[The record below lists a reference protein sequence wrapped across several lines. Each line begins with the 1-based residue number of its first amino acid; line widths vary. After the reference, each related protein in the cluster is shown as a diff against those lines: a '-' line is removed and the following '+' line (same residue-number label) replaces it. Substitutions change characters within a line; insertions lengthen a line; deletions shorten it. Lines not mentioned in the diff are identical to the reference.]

1 MKARILIAAFFLS
14 VTATAGATDRGRDE
28 TTINQG
34 GVGLGV
40 GIGVGVGVGQGG
52 AGGLGG
58 AGGIGGAGGSVG
70 NVTGG
75 SITQNADY
83 DELRIVPPAIAP
95 SINTNVI
102 CPMVMQGSKAGSV
115 FFFSGSGTHAPDI
128 VPLCVAWH
136 LGQKD
141 VVERITCQASKAY
154 REANPSCEVQ

>member
-1 MKARILIAAFFLS
+1 MKARILIAALFFS
-14 VTATAGATDRGRDE
+14 IAATASATDRGRDE

-58 AGGIGGAGGSVG
+58 AGGSVS

-83 DELRIVPPAIAP
+83 GNLRIVPPAIAP
-95 SINTNVI
+95 SINTNDI
-102 CPMVMQGSKAGSV
+102 CPLVMQGSKAGSV

-128 VPLCVAWH
+128 VPICVAYQ
-136 LGQKD
+136 LKQYE
-141 VVERITCQASKAY
+141 VVERMTCQASKAY
-154 REANPSCEVQ
+154 REANPRCEVQ